1 MLQNQEKWPP
11 QVENEE
17 MVEMIA
23 GQNEEEP
30 QTQDVMQRETEEET
44 KHLKFPVSNA
54 HKFIC
59 KLSEKKKLLRN
70 YSQNIDARVLT
81 SKFVLQRTFDFT
93 FRFSFENLSEKV
105 CVLRTAFPLKRRSA
119 AGYLPLGT
127 PSPWR

>member
-70 YSQNIDARVLT
+70 YSQNID
-81 SKFVLQRTFDFT
+81 
-93 FRFSFENLSEKV
+93 
-105 CVLRTAFPLKRRSA
+105 
-119 AGYLPLGT
+119 GLGT
-127 PSPWR
+127 YNLKFSSHLHTISHKISHCILHSPFYHL